1 MNMIPEKQLS
11 HDAKVFRYKL
21 DFYYQQ
27 TLLYLATL
35 VLYTSIR
42 GTFSI
47 ENLPAL
53 TSDPILYIIMFVLI
67 SIVVL
72 ILNKFRDRKLIIMND
87 QIVFHHKYHE
97 RRIPF
102 SEIEWLYI
110 GRERSVQTAG
120 LSQVI
125 LLKTK
130 DRRRLFRIRVG
141 RYEREK
147 ELIAE
152 MQQIAEQVPRAKRP
166 VLGFRM
172 SKLA

>member
-1 MNMIPEKQLS
+1 MESEKS
-11 HDAKVFRYKL
+11 GREMKSFRYKL

-27 TLLYLATL
+27 AILYLTTL
-35 VLYTSIR
+35 VLYAGVR
-42 GTFSI
+42 GTFTVSR
-47 ENLPAL
+47 LPSL
-53 TSDPILYIIMFVLI
+53 HSDPLLYVIIVFVLI

-72 ILNKFRDRKLIIMND
+72 ILNKLRDRKLMIGGD
-87 QIVFHHKYHE
+87 RIVFHHKYHE
-97 RRIPF
+97 RVIPF
-102 SEIEWLYI
+102 TMVEWLYI

-125 LLKTK
+125 LLKMK

-152 MQQIAEQVPRAKRP
+152 MQRVADLVPKAKRP
-166 VLGFRM
+166 LFGMRA
-172 SKLA
+172 SRLE